1 MSSPNALHELIRQ
14 RREELG
20 ADGRPVSYE
29 WVAERAGVPVS
40 TVHSLATRELRS
52 LTEATRSRLAAI
64 AEAIGVNP
72 ADLEQAA
79 VESMGYTVRVAYQA
93 LDDDQEVLIG
103 AYDDL
108 DEAQRQQVVDFAK
121 FLRSQRHG

>member
-1 MSSPNALHELIRQ
+1 M
-14 RREELG
+14 
-20 ADGRPVSYE
+20 
-29 WVAERAGVPVS
+29 PVS